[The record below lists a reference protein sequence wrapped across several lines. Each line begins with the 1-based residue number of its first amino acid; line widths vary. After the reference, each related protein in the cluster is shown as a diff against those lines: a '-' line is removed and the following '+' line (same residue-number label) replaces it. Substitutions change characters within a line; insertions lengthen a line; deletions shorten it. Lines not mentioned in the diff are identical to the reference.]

1 MTRHRKEFFPKGQ
14 VEDFVVTNSAT
25 SQEVIRVLLA
35 DDHGVVRAGLKAL
48 LDAQTDMAVI
58 GEAEDGPTA
67 IEMVREMEP
76 TVLVTDLSMPG
87 GGMEAIRQVN
97 SLRLGTRV
105 LVLTVHAEERYL
117 LPVLEAGGSGY
128 VRKASAH
135 TDLLNAIRTV
145 ARGEVFLDPAATK
158 TLLKGYLGRVTS
170 GDEIDLVEVLS
181 DREREVVKLTAEG
194 YTAQQASEFL
204 SLSPKTV
211 ETYRHRAMQ
220 KLGLTNRA
228 ELVRYA
234 LRAGLLG
241 EDTL

>member
-1 MTRHRKEFFPKGQ
+1 MAGRSSP
-14 VEDFVVTNSAT
+14 
-25 SQEVIRVLLA
+25 IRILLA
-35 DDHGVVRAGLKAL
+35 DDHGIVRAGLRAL
-48 LDAQTDMAVI
+48 LEAQPDLRVVA
-58 GEAEDGPTA
+58 EAADGPSA
-67 IEMVREMEP
+67 VALVRQHTP
-76 TVLVTDLSMPG
+76 TVAVTDLSMPG
-87 GGMEAIRQVN
+87 GGLETIREITA
-97 SLRLGTRV
+97 LGLPTRV

-135 TDLLNAIRTV
+135 TDLLQAIRTV

-158 TLLKGYLGRVTS
+158 TLLRGYLGRVRT
-170 GDEIDLVEVLS
+170 GQETDLVEVLS
-181 DREREVVKLTAEG
+181 ERERDVVRLTAEG
-194 YTAQQASEFL
+194 HTAQQAADIL

-241 EDTL
+241 GEEA

>member
-1 MTRHRKEFFPKGQ
+1 MNEADAAKRPPPIQ
-14 VEDFVVTNSAT
+14 
-25 SQEVIRVLLA
+25 ILLA
-35 DDHGVVRAGLKAL
+35 DDHGIVRAGLRAL
-48 LDAQTDMAVI
+48 LETQPDIRVVA
-58 GEAEDGPTA
+58 EAADGPSAVALTKKHQ
-67 IEMVREMEP
+67 P
-76 TVLVTDLSMPG
+76 TLVVTDLSMPG
-87 GGMEAIRQVN
+87 GGLETIREITA
-97 SLRLGTRV
+97 LGLPTRV

-135 TDLLNAIRTV
+135 TDLLQAIRTV

-158 TLLKGYLGRVTS
+158 TLLRGYLGRVRS
-170 GDEIDLVEVLS
+170 GEETDLIEVLS
-181 DREREVVKLTAEG
+181 ERERDVVRLTAEG
-194 YTAQQASEFL
+194 HTAQQAADIMA
-204 SLSPKTV
+204 LSPKTV

-241 EDTL
+241 GDET

>member
-1 MTRHRKEFFPKGQ
+1 MSPSTPVASG
-14 VEDFVVTNSAT
+14 VIDVV
-25 SQEVIRVLLA
+25 LA
-35 DDHGVVRAGLKAL
+35 DDHAIVRAGLRAL
-48 LDAQTDMAVI
+48 LETQRDLRVVA
-58 GEAEDGPTA
+58 EAGDGPEA
-67 IEMVREMEP
+67 VRLVREWVP
-76 TVLVTDLSMPG
+76 AVVVADLSMPG
-87 GGMEAIRQVN
+87 GGLETIAEITN
-97 SLRLGTRV
+97 LGLSTRV

-128 VRKASAH
+128 VRKSSAH

-158 TLLKGYLGRVTS
+158 TLLRGYLGRVHS
-170 GDEIDLVEVLS
+170 GDELDLGEVLS
-181 DREREVVKLTAEG
+181 EREREVVKLTAEG
-194 YTAQQASEFL
+194 NTAQQSADIL

-234 LRAGLLG
+234 LRAGLLAG
-241 EDTL
+241 DDA